1 MNIIVAV
8 DNHWGI
14 GYKNQLLVSIPAD
27 MRFFR
32 EVTTGGVVI
41 AGRKTM
47 ESLPGGQP
55 LKNRTNIVLTRQK
68 DYRLPGAIVVH
79 SLEEALEQV
88 KDVPDEK
95 VFVIGGES
103 IYRQFLPYC
112 KEAHVT
118 KINFTYEADAFFP
131 NIEESEEW
139 RLAGESEEQTY
150 YDLEYVFQKYHKY

>member
-1 MNIIVAV
+1 MNIIVSV
-8 DNHWGI
+8 DSHWGI

-55 LKNRTNIVLTRQK
+55 LKNRRNIVLTRQE
-68 DYRLPGAIVVH
+68 DYRLPGAEVVH
-79 SLEEALEQV
+79 SVEEALEQV
-88 KDVPDEK
+88 KDVPEEK
-95 VFVIGGES
+95 IFVIGGGS
-103 IYRQFLPYC
+103 VYRQFLPYC
-112 KEAHVT
+112 KEIHMT
-118 KINFTYEADAFFP
+118 RIHYTYEADAYFP
-131 NIEESEEW
+131 NIEELEDW
-139 RLAGESEEQTY
+139 KLVGESQEQTY

>member
-14 GYKNQLLVSIPAD
+14 GYKNRLLVSIPAD

-32 EVTTGGVVI
+32 EVTTGGTVI

-68 DYRLPGAIVVH
+68 DYSLPGAVVVH
-79 SLEEALEQV
+79 SLEEALGWV
-88 KDVPDEK
+88 KDMPDEK

-131 NIEESEEW
+131 NLEESGEW
-139 RLAGESEEQTY
+139 RLTGESEEQTY

>member
-1 MNIIVAV
+1 MNIIVSV

-55 LKNRTNIVLTRQK
+55 LKNRRNIVLTRQEN
-68 DYRLPGAIVVH
+68 YRLPGAVVVH
-79 SLEEALEQV
+79 SVKEALEKV
-88 KDVPDEK
+88 KDVPEEK
-95 VFVIGGES
+95 IFVIGGETV
-103 IYRQFLPYC
+103 YRQFLPYC
-112 KEAHVT
+112 REAHVT
-118 KINFTYEADAFFP
+118 RINFTYEADAYFP
-131 NIEESEEW
+131 NIEELQGWE
-139 RLAGESEEQTY
+139 LVGESEEQTY